1 MPLSGSINASLHS
14 RSDPGCCD
22 LLLQAVRASGL
33 DPSWFTIEITEND
46 AAADQPTVIEN
57 TSRIRLLGF
66 NLSIDDFG
74 TAYSSLLQLSQL
86 PFSELKIDRSFVS
99 AIDSDPTKR
108 VIVSSC
114 ATLARGLGLSVVAEG
129 VETPAELAAVREAGC
144 TEIQGYLLARPMS
157 QSAMRKWLQGL
168 DELKPALD
176 GMPQG
181 PR

>member
-1 MPLSGSINASLHS
+1 
-14 RSDPGCCD
+14 
-22 LLLQAVRASGL
+22 
-33 DPSWFTIEITEND
+33 
-46 AAADQPTVIEN
+46 VIEN

-114 ATLARGLGLSVVAEG
+114 ASLARGLGLRVVAEG

-157 QSAMRKWLQGL
+157 LNAMRQWLQGL
-168 DELKPALD
+168 DELRPSLD
-176 GMPQG
+176 GLPQS